1 MDLQTIWTVTYNVL
15 LVILGINALI
25 IVHEF
30 GHFAVARMCGV
41 RCDKFYIWFDFWG
54 LKFFKFKWGQTEYGL
69 GLFPLGGYVKML
81 GQEDNPGELRKEIER
96 AKAAATVSDG
106 GLPSQND
113 EKNNDVVDIA
123 KLEESVFA
131 PDSYLAKSVPQR
143 LAIIVAGVTMNF
155 LFAIVCATGA
165 YMVGVTE
172 TAPSIGNVVPGSP
185 AWEAGLQTGDKIV
198 AINNSPARV
207 FAEIQKSMVAGG
219 GGVKLTVERKG
230 TDFDVTMTP
239 RKKKKDLMPVIGI
252 GPLPS
257 LEFAQPEKNPID
269 PDVKRRLYEGN
280 NAITNNFD
288 ALKKTNLR
296 IEKIEG
302 TPVADYEAY
311 SNILLKKID
320 QPVHIEFSST
330 VGKEKTAEREYQ
342 TLEIPPAPLQE
353 LGVHFKMGAITSV
366 LPGSDAEKKGIKP
379 GDMIVSVDGIQDF
392 DPLKLPQIILHKVN
406 AGQKPVTLVVAQASQ
421 MREVTV
427 ELAPVWSLPS
437 LGALSMREPTGST
450 ALGLAWN
457 VEPVVAGF
465 SPDAPESTK
474 QIPVGG
480 KVISMTF
487 VNSRA
492 LLRSSSFSE
501 QTKDG
506 LSIRSIGNS
515 IHIPYVMEFLLQ
527 AAGPERLTDKEKAE
541 GKTEKKLSAQLLVEN
556 EKDEIKTFD
565 IPVYASKDWFHTDR
579 GFILQGESTFIQIPM
594 TNIGEAV
601 QLGTRRMVSDSFLI
615 YNTLKGLISG
625 NVSPRA
631 LGGPILIVQVAYTIA
646 AGGISAYLMFLCL
659 IGANL
664 AVINILP
671 MPPLDGGHV
680 VFLLYEGIFRRAPNE
695 MVQVILSYAGLFLI
709 LLLMVWAVSL
719 DLSCIPR
726 W

>member
-81 GQEDNPGELRKEIER
+81 GQEDDPGKIKKEIER
-96 AKAAATVSDG
+96 AKAAAAQQPEAETN
-106 GLPSQND
+106 L
-113 EKNNDVVDIA
+113 EKLNEA
-123 KLEESVFA
+123 VFA

-172 TAPSIGNVVPGSP
+172 TAPSIGSVVAGSP

-198 AINNSPARV
+198 AINDSPARV

-252 GPLPS
+252 GSLPS
-257 LEFAQPEKNPID
+257 LEFSQPEKNPID
-269 PDVKRRLYEGN
+269 PDFKRLYEGN
-280 NAITNNFD
+280 NAVTNNIFD

-302 TPVADYEAY
+302 TPVADYGAY
-311 SNILLKKID
+311 IDILLKNID
-320 QPVHIEFSST
+320 KPVNIEFSST
-330 VGKEKTAEREYQ
+330 ADKEKTAERIYQ

-379 GDMIVSVDGIQDF
+379 GDVIVSVDGVQDF
-392 DPLKLPQIILHKVN
+392 DPLKLPQIILRKVN
-406 AGQKPVTLVVAQASQ
+406 AEQKSVELTVRQSNGGEQ
-421 MREVTV
+421 TVTV
-427 ELAPVWSLPS
+427 ELTPERNLPALS
-437 LGALSMREPTGST
+437 ALSMREPTGST

-457 VEPVVAGF
+457 VEPVIAGF
-465 SPDAPESTK
+465 SPDAPDPTK

-492 LLRSSSFSE
+492 LLRSNSFSE
-501 QTKDG
+501 LTTSG
-506 LSIRSIGNS
+506 FSIRSIGNS
-515 IHIPYVMEFLLQ
+515 IHIPYIMEFLLQ

-541 GKTEKKLSAQLLVEN
+541 GKTEKKLSARLLVEN
-556 EKDEIKTFD
+556 EKGEIQTFD

-579 GFILQGESTFIQIPM
+579 GFILQGESTFIQIPI

-646 AGGISAYLMFLCL
+646 AGGISVYLMFLCL

-695 MVQVILSYAGLFLI
+695 MVQVILSYTGLFLI